1 MTTIL
6 TTYIDVDG
14 GTGVARVCPA
24 KQGDKLTFTWRWTA
38 NEPELGSIDISHKG
52 PCAVYM
58 KKVDSAIKDPGNGDG
73 WFKVYD
79 FGHDENN
86 KWCTEHLIEAG
97 GLLSINI
104 PQDLAGG
111 YYLVR
116 PELLSLHQS
125 YESPE
130 NPSQPQFYT
139 GCAQIFLDSP
149 ATGKPDNT
157 VSIPGYVKS
166 SDANMK
172 FNIYTDDS
180 YPYPMHGP
188 PVAKISS
195 TNSRVRVKSRQS
207 NGKQTEGLRPENC
220 VDENGNWCGIELE
233 AYNDMKGCFAQGE
246 NCWKQLDPCYEGAP
260 PTGFQGCSTWEK
272 KCQEIADSCKAGNFV
287 GPPNAGKIITPP
299 PSGGKV
305 YDLSRAIGMKGMK
318 DVAVVPDAA
327 PSEAVSSSAA
337 TPFVTASSTGDLPS
351 INTPSAMAPTS
362 SAAQVVD
369 NPATTTKLSYPGSV
383 NEGPAAGKK
392 EEDKKKDIEL
402 VYVTITVIANADGT
416 FSTAFPSDAESAKS
430 YARAYAKRQFFKV
443 KPDTVSAPEDP
454 TLFGESIPQEGYAP
468 VEASPA
474 PVTYLPA
481 PVIPMAPGPVVHND
495 PIIPVEPEAPVEPL
509 PPADFP
515 VTRFEFKNAGS
526 NDNSISVETRPV
538 IPTTDGSCGQVAGM
552 RCEYDSILG
561 TIAGCCSR
569 FGKSLANYAS

>member
-1 MTTIL
+1 
-6 TTYIDVDG
+6 
-14 GTGVARVCPA
+14 
-24 KQGDKLTFTWRWTA
+24 
-38 NEPELGSIDISHKG
+38 
-52 PCAVYM
+52 M
-58 KKVDSAIKDPGNGDG
+58 KKVDSAIKDPGHGDG

-97 GLLSINI
+97 GLMSINI

-172 FNIYTDDS
+172 SNIYTDDS

-207 NGKQTEGLRPENC
+207 NGKQTEGLKPENC

-233 AYNDMKGCFAQGE
+233 AYNDLDGCLAQGE
-246 NCWKQLDPCYEGAP
+246 NCWQQLVPCYKGAP
-260 PTGFQGCSTWEK
+260 PTGFQGCSAWEK
-272 KCQEIADSCKAGNFV
+272 KCKEMTDSCNAGNFV
-287 GPPNAGKIITPP
+287 GPPNASKIITPP

-305 YDLSRAIGMKGMK
+305 YDLSKAIGMK

-327 PSEAVSSSAA
+327 PSKPVSFSAAVPSVIASSTTALASIITSSAIASASSAA
-337 TPFVTASSTGDLPS
+337 PS
-351 INTPSAMAPTS
+351 
-362 SAAQVVD
+362 VD
-369 NPATTTKLSYPGSV
+369 KPATTAKPSYPGSV
-383 NEGPAAGKK
+383 NAGPAADKKENDKK
-392 EEDKKKDIEL
+392 EEVEL
-402 VYVTITVIANADGT
+402 IYITVTVISNADGT
-416 FSTAFPSDAESAKS
+416 FSTAFPANAEAAKS
-430 YARAYAKRQFFKV
+430 YARAYAKRQIFKI
-443 KPDTVSAPEDP
+443 KPDTVSVPEDP
-454 TLFGESIPQEGYAP
+454 TLFGESIPQEDVAP
-468 VEASPA
+468 VEGTPA

-495 PIIPVEPEAPVEPL
+495 PIIPVEPEAPVENL
-509 PPADFP
+509 PEVDFP

-526 NDNSISVETRPV
+526 NTNSISVETRPV
-538 IPTTDGSCGQVAGM
+538 IPTTDGGCGQVAGM
-552 RCEYDSILG
+552 RCEYDSVLG

-569 FGKSLANYAS
+569 FGKSSVRFRIQAPGTN

>member
-1 MTTIL
+1 
-6 TTYIDVDG
+6 
-14 GTGVARVCPA
+14 
-24 KQGDKLTFTWRWTA
+24 
-38 NEPELGSIDISHKG
+38 
-52 PCAVYM
+52 M
-58 KKVDSAIKDPGNGDG
+58 KKVDSAIKDPGHGDG

-97 GLLSINI
+97 GLMSINI

-188 PVAKISS
+188 LVAKISS
-195 TNSRVRVKSRQS
+195 STSRVRVKSRQS
-207 NGKQTEGLRPENC
+207 NGKQTEGLKPENC
-220 VDENGNWCGIELE
+220 VDENGNWCGVELE
-233 AYNDMKGCFAQGE
+233 AYNDLDGCLAQGT
-246 NCWKQLDPCYEGAP
+246 NCWEQLDPCYKGAP
-260 PTGFQGCSTWEK
+260 PTGFQGCSAWEK
-272 KCQEIADSCKAGNFV
+272 KCQEMADMCKAGNFV
-287 GPPNAGKIITPP
+287 GPPNAGKIITPL

-305 YDLSRAIGMKGMK
+305 YDLSKAIGMK
-318 DVAVVPDAA
+318 DVKAVVPDAA
-327 PSEAVSSSAA
+327 SSKAVSSSAA
-337 TPFVTASSTGDLPS
+337 PS
-351 INTPSAMAPTS
+351 IIATTSAALSSIITS
-362 SAAQVVD
+362 SAIASASSLAPTAD
-369 NPATTTKLSYPGSV
+369 KPATTVKPSYPGSV
-383 NEGPAAGKK
+383 NAGPTADKK
-392 EEDKKKDIEL
+392 EEVEL
-402 VYVTITVIANADGT
+402 VYVTVTVIANADGT
-416 FSTAFPSDAESAKS
+416 FSTAFPSDAESAKT
-430 YARAYAKRQFFKV
+430 YARAYAKRQIFKI

-454 TLFGESIPQEGYAP
+454 TLFGESIPQEGVAP
-468 VEASPA
+468 VESTPA

-495 PIIPVEPEAPVEPL
+495 PIIPVIPEAPVENL
-509 PPADFP
+509 PESTTPKFN
-515 VTRFEFKNAGS
+515 FKESTSS
-526 NDNSISVETRPV
+526 NHISVETRPV

-569 FGKSLANYAS
+569 FGKSSIRFRVQAPGTN

>member
-1 MTTIL
+1 MLPLLSTLALL
-6 TTYIDVDG
+6 TWFTDVDG
-14 GTGVARVCPA
+14 DTGVARVCPA

-58 KKVDSAIKDPGNGDG
+58 KKVDSAIKDPGHGDG

-79 FGHDENN
+79 FGHDEKN
-86 KWCTEHLIEAG
+86 KWCTEYLIEAG
-97 GLLSINI
+97 GLMSINI

-172 FNIYTDDS
+172 FNIYTSDS

-207 NGKQTEGLRPENC
+207 NGKQTEGLKPENC
-220 VDENGNWCGIELE
+220 IDENGNWCGIELE
-233 AYNDMKGCFAQGE
+233 AYNDMKGCLAQGE
-246 NCWKQLDPCYEGAP
+246 NCWKQLDPCYKGAP
-260 PTGFQGCSTWEK
+260 PTGFQGCSAWEK
-272 KCQEIADSCKAGNFV
+272 KCQEMADMCKAGNFV
-287 GPPNAGKIITPP
+287 GPPNAGKVITPP

-305 YDLSRAIGMKGMK
+305 YDLSKAIGMK
-318 DVAVVPDAA
+318 DVKAVVPDTA

-337 TPFVTASSTGDLPS
+337 VPS
-351 INTPSAMAPTS
+351 IVATSTTALTSIITS
-362 SAAQVVD
+362 SAVASTSSATSSAD
-369 NPATTTKLSYPGSV
+369 KPTTTVNPSYPGSA
-383 NEGPAAGKK
+383 NASPAADKK
-392 EEDKKKDIEL
+392 EVDKNKDVEL
-402 VYVTITVIANADGT
+402 VYITVTVIANSDGT
-416 FSTAFPSDAESAKS
+416 
-430 YARAYAKRQFFKV
+430 
-443 KPDTVSAPEDP
+443 
-454 TLFGESIPQEGYAP
+454 
-468 VEASPA
+468 
-474 PVTYLPA
+474 
-481 PVIPMAPGPVVHND
+481 
-495 PIIPVEPEAPVEPL
+495 
-509 PPADFP
+509 
-515 VTRFEFKNAGS
+515 
-526 NDNSISVETRPV
+526 
-538 IPTTDGSCGQVAGM
+538 
-552 RCEYDSILG
+552 
-561 TIAGCCSR
+561 
-569 FGKSLANYAS
+569 